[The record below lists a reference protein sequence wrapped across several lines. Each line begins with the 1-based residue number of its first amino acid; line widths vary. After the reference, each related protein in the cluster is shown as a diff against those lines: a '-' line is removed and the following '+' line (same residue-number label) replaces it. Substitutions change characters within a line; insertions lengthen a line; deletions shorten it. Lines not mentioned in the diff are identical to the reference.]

1 MATLASSTPH
11 LLLHRLIL
19 RRSVPFLTSALSLS
33 SQPKRSFPSVS
44 TTPFTT
50 HSQFSTRS
58 SLFSSLAPT
67 FSLPQQLENDVGLL
81 EDVEI
86 ESESEDN
93 AVSADAAVVVAASS
107 EGSKKSILGL
117 VRQTPTPSLSM
128 KEKKE
133 LSSYA
138 HSLGK
143 KLKSQQVGK
152 SGVTDTVVMA
162 LIETLE
168 ANELLKLKI
177 HNSCPGEMEEVV
189 KHLEESTGSLVVG
202 QIGRTVILY
211 RPSMTKLKAEEKKKQ
226 NQLLL
231 LKRQSRPRPPFQGK
245 RPVSMAGQET
255 RQYGRGRRGTS
266 RY

>member
-33 SQPKRSFPSVS
+33 SQPKRSFSS
-44 TTPFTT
+44 LTTTPFTT

-86 ESESEDN
+86 ESESEDI
-93 AVSADAAVVVAASS
+93 AVSADAAVVVADS

-231 LKRQSRPRPPFQGK
+231 LKRQSRPRPPFQ
-245 RPVSMAGQET
+245 VAGQET

>member
-33 SQPKRSFPSVS
+33 SQPKRSFPSLS

-50 HSQFSTRS
+50 HSQFSTRRS

-86 ESESEDN
+86 ESESEDI
-93 AVSADAAVVVAASS
+93 AISADADVVAAS